1 MSGFRVPSDMEG
13 VKHHWLKLT
22 ATYTREEHPVDVEE
36 VATRGK
42 AVG

>member
-1 MSGFRVPSDMEG
+1 MSGFRVASDMEG
-13 VKHHWLKLT
+13 VKHHWLTLT
-22 ATYTREEHPVDVEE
+22 AIYTREEHPVDVEE

>member
-1 MSGFRVPSDMEG
+1 MSGFRVASDMEG
-13 VKHHWLKLT
+13 VKHWLKLT